1 MVDFNEFKKLEES
14 KAPPRPQVK
23 LEWSKYAQ
31 EVFEKH
37 NQIRTNPQLLIPRLE
52 AAIERFKD
60 KILMSED
67 GKSGVET
74 LEGKE
79 AYLEAIAFLQ
89 KQRPV
94 PALKW
99 ASELAMAAQDHVNDV
114 GPKGIMSSIG
124 SDGSMPQDRIARYC
138 CIDEAW
144 AESLCFGA
152 TTADEVMERMI
163 VDDG

>member
-1 MVDFNEFKKLEES
+1 M
-14 KAPPRPQVK
+14 
-23 LEWSKYAQ
+23 
-31 EVFEKH
+31 H
-37 NQIRTNPQLLIPRLE
+37 NKIRKNPASLIPKLE
-52 AAIERFKD
+52 AAVKRFKG
-60 KILMSED
+60 KVLMSED

-79 AYLEAIAFLQ
+79 AYLEAISFLQ
-89 KQRPV
+89 KQSPV

-99 ASELAMAAQDHVNDV
+99 ASELAMAAQDHVNDI

-124 SDGSMPQDRIARYC
+124 SEGSMPQDRIARYC
-138 CIDEAW
+138 SIDEAW

-152 TTADEVMERMI
+152 ITAEEVMERMI